1 VRNPLPALVVVVFLA
16 LPGGGPTALAA
27 SRPTPAPRPPAQ
39 QPLTFTTDDGVTLYG
54 ELYRAD
60 APTDAPVVLL
70 FHQGRGS
77 STEYEPVAPRLTR
90 AGYHAI
96 AIDQRRGGDMFGRA
110 NRTVDGLGDVE
121 PPSYCTVYADLEAT
135 LGEARALGLT
145 GPVVAWGSSYSA
157 ALAIR
162 LGVEHP
168 DEIAAV
174 AAFSPASGEPMAGC
188 EPEPWA
194 RELRQPLFVARP
206 DRELDNEEFPWIAEQ
221 FALFRSLGATTFVS
235 AGGRHAS
242 SMLVAE
248 RNEVPTEPAWRA
260 LNAFLYEHVPASGRR
275 VVIDNDGWQLVG
287 DLTLPLSDGPWPAAL
302 LLHNAAGSRVEQQ
315 DLAVAL
321 ARRGIASL
329 RLDLRGHGDSINR
342 GRFDPDDL
350 DGTRHL
356 VDDAPADVQAALEA
370 LPVLT
375 AIDPTRVA
383 VVGASYTGETAAE
396 AARAMGRYQAAYVM
410 LSPGDFSE
418 ESIAAVDGSGAD
430 WLFLRSA
437 TERPFFDELFADIAA
452 GSNAEIRVVP
462 GTAHGTRILQ
472 APEMVRQVA
481 DWIAARLD

>member
-1 VRNPLPALVVVVFLA
+1 VRKSVGLLSRLLVL
-16 LPGGGPTALAA
+16 ALAA
-27 SRPTPAPRPPAQ
+27 LAPAAFNTRAPGSPPEQ
-39 QPLTFTTDDGVTLYG
+39 ETLEFTTDDGVTLYG

-60 APTDAPVVLL
+60 APANAPVVLL

-77 STEYEPVAPRLTR
+77 SAEYAPIAPRLTR
-90 AGYHAI
+90 AGYHAV
-96 AIDQRRGGDMFGRA
+96 AVDQRRGGDMFGRP
-110 NRTVDGLGDVE
+110 NRTLAGLDVTE
-121 PPSYCTVYADLEAT
+121 PPSYCAVYADLEAT
-135 LGEARALGLT
+135 LTETRARGLT
-145 GPVVAWGSSYSA
+145 GPVVALGSSYSA
-157 ALAIR
+157 ALVMR
-162 LGVEHP
+162 LGAEHP
-168 DEIAAV
+168 EDVAAV

-194 RELRQPLFVARP
+194 ERLRQPLFVARP
-206 DRELDNEEFPWIAEQ
+206 DRELENEELPWIAEQ

-248 RNEVPTEPAWRA
+248 RNDVPTEAGWRA
-260 LNAFLYEHVPASGRR
+260 LNAFLYEHVPAPGRR
-275 VVIDNDGWQLVG
+275 LEIDNDGWQLVG

-302 LLHNAAGSRVEQQ
+302 LLHNAAGSRAEQRG
-315 DLAVAL
+315 LASAL

-342 GRFDPDDL
+342 GRFEPDDL

-356 VDDAPADVQAALEA
+356 VDEAPADVQAALEA
-370 LPVLT
+370 LPALANV
-375 AIDPTRVA
+375 DPARIA

-396 AARAMGRYQAAYVM
+396 AARSMGRYQAAYVM

-452 GSNAEIRVVP
+452 GSSAAIRVVP
-462 GTAHGTRILQ
+462 GSAHGTRILR
-472 APEMVRQVA
+472 APQMVQQIA